1 VTRID
6 ETELPGIGTRFTF
19 ETIHG
24 RIVGVVVR
32 HDGRREVFV
41 ADEHDPDCVALAVTL
56 EEGEAHLLADL
67 LGGTEISREARDP
80 DPGAETAP

>member
-19 ETIHG
+19 ETIDG
-24 RIVGVVVR
+24 RILGVVLR

-41 ADEHDPDCVALAVTL
+41 ADENDPDCVALAVSL

-67 LGGTEISREARDP
+67 LGGTEITREARGAEP
-80 DPGAETAP
+80 DGETAP